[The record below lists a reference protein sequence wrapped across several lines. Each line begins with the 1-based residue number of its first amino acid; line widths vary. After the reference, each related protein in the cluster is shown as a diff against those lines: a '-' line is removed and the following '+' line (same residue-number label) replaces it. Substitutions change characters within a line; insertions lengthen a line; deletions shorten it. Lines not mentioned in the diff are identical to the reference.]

1 MLRINDP
8 AGVHTVQ
15 QGLGCSA
22 LGGPN
27 CSPDTRFGANIGEGY
42 TVAFNTGMPACIPRS
57 AADALCPASN
67 RTANKVVADSTRF
80 APIQVGD
87 NLFATGNYETVNL
100 VTFMSAWSVQ
110 VFDKLTTQ
118 NTPTQPDYVHIS
130 TARWE
135 VPGFPSNRIRVQFV
149 TGSGTDPQPVGA
161 RHHRPHPAP
170 KGAEPRS
177 RRPQHERRGD
187 TDRPVP
193 GACGRSLPR
202 VC

>member
-87 NLFATGNYETVNL
+87 NF
-100 VTFMSAWSVQ
+100 F
-110 VFDKLTTQ
+110 
-118 NTPTQPDYVHIS
+118 
-130 TARWE
+130 
-135 VPGFPSNRIRVQFV
+135 
-149 TGSGTDPQPVGA
+149 
-161 RHHRPHPAP
+161 
-170 KGAEPRS
+170 
-177 RRPQHERRGD
+177 
-187 TDRPVP
+187 
-193 GACGRSLPR
+193 GRSDEHTSELLSLMHLLSR
-202 VC
+202 LLLEKI